1 MFFCAGMSK
10 TLIIISGPTGIGKS
24 NLAMELASL
33 YNISIVSADSRQL
46 FKQVD
51 IGTAKPTIQDQTK
64 IKHYFID
71 HIPVNG
77 TYNVG
82 QYVNEASLVI
92 DQEFESK
99 QHVILCGGTG
109 LYIKALI
116 EGIDYFPEVDPSI
129 EHEINAI
136 FNDKGILAL
145 QAELLRLDPA
155 YYNQVDLM
163 NSRRLI
169 RAIGVSRSIG
179 KPYSSFLSN
188 PKRSSAY
195 NIAYVSLS
203 MERNELYNRINSRT
217 ENMLEQGLLS
227 ETKSLIEYRNCQAL
241 DTVGYKEMFQFMD
254 GQLTYDQA
262 VDKIK
267 QHTRNYA
274 KRQVTWFNKFMPKP
288 HFNMNQIDEMVQYI
302 NRIIEI

>member
-1 MFFCAGMSK
+1 MNKKMFFCAGMSK

-24 NLAMELASL
+24 NLAMELASV
-33 YNISIVSADSRQL
+33 YKTSIVSADSRQL

-77 TYNVG
+77 TYNVDNMLMK
-82 QYVNEASLVI
+82 QAWLLTKNLNLNSMLFYVVEP
-92 DQEFESK
+92 DF
-99 QHVILCGGTG
+99 
-109 LYIKALI
+109 YIKALI

-129 EHEINAI
+129 DHEINAI

-145 QAELLRLDPA
+145 QTELFRIDPV
-155 YYNQVDLM
+155 YYEQVDLM

-169 RAIGVSRSIG
+169 RAIGVSRSLG
-179 KPYSSFLSN
+179 KPYSSLLTN
-188 PKRSSAY
+188 PKKSSTY
-195 NIAYVSLS
+195 NIAYVSLT
-203 MERNELYNRINSRT
+203 MERTELYNRINSRT

-254 GQLTYDQA
+254 GQLSYDLA

-274 KRQVTWFNKFMPKP
+274 KRQVTWFNKFMQ
-288 HFNMNQIDEMVQYI
+288 NLIL
-302 NRIIEI
+302 R